1 MQSAAQTSRRQP
13 AYQRT
18 NSRRGDCSLARHRHS
33 FQLRQRNGYSVVTIA
48 ESRDTSYTNSYE
60 ALDRSKSVKTREF
73 MFSVSAKNLKK
84 DLPKFPIS
92 NKPLGNHT
100 QSVDVLV
107 AVPLQTAH

>member
-1 MQSAAQTSRRQP
+1 MQSAAQTSGGSQH
-13 AYQRT
+13 T
-18 NSRRGDCSLARHRHS
+18 NALIVVAVTVHRHAPS
-33 FQLRQRNGYSVVTIA
+33 RPFQLRQRNGYSVVTIA
-48 ESRDTSYTNSYE
+48 EIRDTSYTNSYE

-84 DLPKFPIS
+84 DLPKFPTS